1 MRKLLLGLAGAA
13 VFAAAPAT
21 AETYN
26 LTVAG
31 ASPSG
36 LWSLLGA
43 GIDRAVKAEFP
54 GSSITYQTSGG
65 GLANVG
71 LVTRGKVQM
80 AIGADAELKLAV
92 EGKPPFKKP
101 VTTLRAIAY
110 MYDWA
115 PQHLI
120 LSKSFADKY
129 GIKTLDDIKAKKAP
143 VRVAVNKRGNIVSA
157 IGLQLMK
164 ASGIT
169 AKDIE
174 SWGGKV
180 IYAASREQG
189 DLMTNH
195 RIDMINN
202 SLFVRHSSLRKI
214 EQSMDI
220 VLIGASEDAIAK
232 VSKEAGVAPY
242 TIKAGSYKNQSAA
255 VRTVTVGA
263 GLFVDAKMDDKTAYD
278 ITRAML
284 DKIDQIR
291 GVHKSMA
298 ALTPQLMAS
307 FKVIPYHPGAIKA
320 YREKGLM
327 K

>member
-1 MRKLLLGLAGAA
+1 MRKLLLGLAGAI

-92 EGKPPFKKP
+92 EGKKPFKKP
-101 VTTLRAIAY
+101 VKSLRAIAY
-110 MYDWA
+110 MYNWA

-129 GIKTLDDIKAKKAP
+129 GIKTLADIKAKKAP

-157 IGLQLMK
+157 VGLQLMA

-169 AKDIE
+169 VADLKK
-174 SWGGKV
+174 WGGKV

-202 SLFVRHSSLRKI
+202 SLFIGHSSLRKI
-214 EQSMDI
+214 AQSMPI
-220 VLIGASEDAIAK
+220 VLISAPENAIAK

-242 TIKAGSYKNQSAA
+242 TIKAGSYKGQTAD

-263 GLFVDAKMDDKTAYD
+263 GVFVDAKMDDKTAYD

-284 DKIDQIR
+284 DHIDQIR
-291 GVHKSMA
+291 GVHKAMK
-298 ALTPQLMAS
+298 ALTPQVMAS